1 MRSLASFF
9 STFASL
15 LIFSVYEAQ
24 ANEARAQI
32 KCFANLSY
40 HLFDDDLRKKY
51 PQLERDRQKHLRL
64 GYEAGKN
71 EFRNAGYDISLDF
84 FLGGYVERV
93 YQGQVA
99 KIQCNNPNHYMD
111 YCSDWSSQST
121 QTLSRNALKF
131 YEREN
136 CKFLL
141 R

>member
-1 MRSLASFF
+1 M
-9 STFASL
+9 
-15 LIFSVYEAQ
+15 
-24 ANEARAQI
+24 
-32 KCFANLSY
+32 
-40 HLFDDDLRKKY
+40 FDDDLRQKY

-64 GYEAGKN
+64 GYEAGKR
-71 EFRNAGYDISLDF
+71 EFRNGTHDINLDF

-111 YCSDWSSQST
+111 YCADWSSQST

-136 CKFLL
+136 CKLLL

>member
-1 MRSLASFF
+1 MRLQRSLFSIFAVLLVFSFTEAKAS
-9 STFASL
+9 
-15 LIFSVYEAQ
+15 
-24 ANEARAQI
+24 EARAQV

-64 GYEAGKN
+64 GYEAAKR
-71 EFRNAGYDISLDF
+71 EFRNGTHDINLDF

-111 YCSDWSSQST
+111 YCADWSSRST

-136 CKFLL
+136 CKLL
-141 R
+141 LG

>member
-1 MRSLASFF
+1 MRRKTSLF
-9 STFASL
+9 SIFATL
-15 LIFSVYEAQ
+15 FIFAVTAAQ

-40 HLFDDDLRKKY
+40 HLFDEDLRKKY

-64 GYEAGKN
+64 GYEAGKRD
-71 EFRNAGYDISLDF
+71 FRNAGYDISLDF

-93 YQGQVA
+93 YKGQVA

-136 CKFLL
+136 CKLLL

>member
-1 MRSLASFF
+1 MQLQSSLFSIFAILLFF
-9 STFASL
+9 SVTEARAS
-15 LIFSVYEAQ
+15 
-24 ANEARAQI
+24 EARAQI

-40 HLFDDDLRKKY
+40 HLFEDDLRQKY

-64 GYEAGKN
+64 GYEAGIR
-71 EFRNAGYDISLDF
+71 EFRNGTHDINLDF

-93 YQGQVA
+93 YQGQIA

-111 YCSDWSSQST
+111 YCADWSSQST
-121 QTLSRNALKF
+121 QILSRNALKF

-136 CKFLL
+136 CTFLL

>member
-1 MRSLASFF
+1 MQSTASFF
-9 STFASL
+9 SIFAAL
-15 LIFSVYEAQ
+15 LIFSVHEAQ

-51 PQLERDRQKHLRL
+51 LQLERDRQKHLRL
-64 GYEAGKN
+64 GYEAGKR

-93 YQGQVA
+93 YQSQVA

-111 YCSDWSSQST
+111 YCSDWAAHST
-121 QTLSRNALKF
+121 EALSRNALKF

>member
-1 MRSLASFF
+1 MRLQTSLCSIFAMLLFF
-9 STFASL
+9 SVAETQASE
-15 LIFSVYEAQ
+15 V
-24 ANEARAQI
+24 RAQI

-40 HLFDDDLRKKY
+40 HLFDDDLRQKY

-64 GYEAGKN
+64 GYEAGKR
-71 EFRNAGYDISLDF
+71 EFRNGTHDINLDF

-111 YCSDWSSQST
+111 YCADWSSQST

-136 CKFLL
+136 CKLLL

>member
-1 MRSLASFF
+1 MCLRPKLIV
-9 STFASL
+9 L
-15 LIFSVYEAQ
+15 LTLLSSVAFGAH

-40 HLFDDDLRKKY
+40 HLFDDDVRKKY

-64 GYEAGKN
+64 GYEAGKK
-71 EFRNAGYDISLDF
+71 EFRNGTHDINLDF

-111 YCSDWSSQST
+111 YCSDWSSQNT
-121 QTLSRNALKF
+121 QTISRNAIKF

-136 CKFLL
+136 CKLIL

>member
-1 MRSLASFF
+1 MRLNSMVVILATLLSFTAF
-9 STFASL
+9 EMQAS
-15 LIFSVYEAQ
+15 
-24 ANEARAQI
+24 EARAQI
-32 KCFANLSY
+32 RCFANLSY

-51 PQLERDRQKHLRL
+51 PQLDRDREKHLRL
-64 GYEAGKN
+64 GYEAGKR

-99 KIQCNNPNHYMD
+99 KIQCNDPNHYMD
-111 YCSDWSSQST
+111 YCSDWSSYGT